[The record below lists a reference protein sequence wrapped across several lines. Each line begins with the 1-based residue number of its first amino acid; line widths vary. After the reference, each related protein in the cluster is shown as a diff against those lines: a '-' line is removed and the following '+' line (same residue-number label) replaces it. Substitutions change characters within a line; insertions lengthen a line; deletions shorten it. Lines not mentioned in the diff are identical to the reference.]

1 MNTPLAATLNG
12 FALCASL
19 IMAIGAQNAFVLRQ
33 GIARKQMLLTAL
45 TCSLCDLV
53 LMSAGVLGMGKILQ
67 TMPQLQFWM
76 ALCGALF
83 VFYYGAM
90 ALKKSFH
97 PDTLQGEAHAA
108 GLDRP
113 IAVIAAGLGFSILNP
128 HALLDTVVLVGGI
141 GAQQASA
148 DQPFFLLGAV
158 SFSFV
163 WFFSLAFAA
172 SQLTPL
178 FAKPLAWRILDG
190 LIAAMMFAIG
200 VSLLRSIL

>member
-1 MNTPLAATLNG
+1 MSTPLAATLNG

-19 IMAIGAQNAFVLRQ
+19 IMAIGAQNAFVMRQ
-33 GIARKQMLLTAL
+33 GIARKQQFLTAL

-67 TMPQLQFWM
+67 SMPQLQFWM
-76 ALCGALF
+76 ALGGALF
-83 VFYYGAM
+83 VFAYGAL
-90 ALKKSFH
+90 ALKKSLH
-97 PDTLQGEAHAA
+97 PDALDSKQLQQ

-113 IAVIAAGLGFSILNP
+113 WAVVAAGLGFSILNP

-141 GAQQASA
+141 GAQQASI

-158 SFSFV
+158 GFSFV

-172 SQLTPL
+172 SQLSPW
-178 FAKPLAWRILDG
+178 FAKPMAWRILDG
-190 LIAAMMFAIG
+190 LIALMMFAIG
-200 VSLLRSIL
+200 VSLLRSIY